1 MSIPCKFER
10 SLLSHEEYETIR
22 LTHHPA
28 IYDVE
33 AGELE
38 AMRPACARCTI
49 RSERSADRSDERGAE
64 KPRLAE
70 QAFQEPPSMHQN
82 ASKSSPQR

>member
-10 SLLSHEEYETIR
+10 SLLSHEEYETVR

-33 AGELE
+33 VSL
-38 AMRPACARCTI
+38 RPCDPACARCAI
-49 RSERSADRSDERGAE
+49 RSERSADKSGEKGAE
-64 KPRLAE
+64 KARLAE
-70 QAFQEPPSMHQN
+70 RAFQEPPSTHYI
-82 ASKSSPQR
+82 ASKSSPRR